1 LLTEQVLV
9 LSVSEVLFG
18 GLLIVTFTFP
28 EVKGIRCWL
37 KSETMETDGSE
48 TTATEELGDG

>member
-28 EVKGIRCWL
+28 EVKGIRRWL
-37 KSETMETDGSE
+37 KLETMETDGSE